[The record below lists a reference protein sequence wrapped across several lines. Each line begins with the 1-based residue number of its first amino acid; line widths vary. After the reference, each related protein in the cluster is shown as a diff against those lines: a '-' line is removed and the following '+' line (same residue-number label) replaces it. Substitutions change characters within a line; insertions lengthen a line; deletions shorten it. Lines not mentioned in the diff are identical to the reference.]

1 MTMPYNSQFE
11 NAQETILQ
19 KIKKKDYIP
28 VYRIVAPA
36 S

>member
-1 MTMPYNSQFE
+1 MTMPYNIQFE
-11 NAQETILQ
+11 NAPVTNLQ

-28 VYRIVAPA
+28 VNRIVVPA